1 MIFDVDNHPVAYV
14 LLMKTLA
21 ERSAH
26 ALGGHGMNTELTA
39 SMAWLIG
46 FCVLAEAAGSVLQA
60 GRESYRFAQGHDEA
74 DDLAGRG
81 IELVAWTL
89 VLEHVPLSLHPKK
102 LRAVYKA
109 EQFLS

>member
-1 MIFDVDNHPVAYV
+1 MHVDCVEPLADTEQEDADHDERDEDGERDADLDDQRHPFGRGRGQDETV
-14 LLMKTLA
+14 LD
-21 ERSAH
+21 RH
-26 ALGGHGMNTELTA
+26 
-39 SMAWLIG
+39 
-46 FCVLAEAAGSVLQA
+46 
-60 GRESYRFAQGHDEA
+60 EA

-81 IELVAWTL
+81 IEQVAWTL

>member
-1 MIFDVDNHPVAYV
+1 MIHTIMRCWKCSRRSWHEHGVNGIDGVVDR
-14 LLMKTLA
+14 LLRA
-21 ERSAH
+21 RRS
-26 ALGGHGMNTELTA
+26 G
-39 SMAWLIG
+39 
-46 FCVLAEAAGSVLQA
+46 AGSVLQA

-74 DDLAGRG
+74 DDLPGRG